1 MDVDN
6 QHPVVIIITI
16 TTITITITM
25 VMLHL
30 VLVTYVI
37 SVISQDIIPKIAPQ
51 MYLTLVTSVKNAT
64 YLDIS

>member
-16 TTITITITM
+16 TITTITM

-51 MYLTLVTSVKNAT
+51 KYLTLVTSVKNAT

>member
-1 MDVDN
+1 MDGDN
-6 QHPVVIIITI
+6 QHPVVMLITI
-16 TTITITITM
+16 TITTITM
-25 VMLHL
+25 VMLHP